1 MELREKAL
9 ELFIESKG
17 KLSSQKIADELGVSL
32 NKVRNWRKVDK
43 WKDKVNKRG
52 APIGNKNALGNKG
65 GAGAKKGNVNAYKHG
80 IYFDES
86 KRINKAYLE
95 KILPKALVNI
105 MVNIHDEDPIDKL
118 WKDILILETKII
130 NMQKINYVKSKND
143 MTKVLKKETKGD
155 DISSKEYEIQF
166 AWDKENATMSTLSKA
181 MDTLAKMIKQYDEMI
196 HKNWNLVTEEQKLRI
211 EKLKAEII
219 KLNVDDK
226 NSKEDKIDS
235 YFGKLEET
243 IKNVE

>member
-9 ELFIESKG
+9 ELFKESKG

-43 WKDKVNKRG
+43 WKDKVSKRG
-52 APIGNKNALGNKG
+52 APVGNKNSVGNKG
-65 GAGAKKGNVNAYKHG
+65 GGAKKGNVNAYKHG

-211 EKLKAEII
+211 EKLKAEISKI
-219 KLNVDDK
+219 NGDDK

-235 YFGKLEET
+235 YFKKLEET
-243 IKNVE
+243 IKDVK

>member
-43 WKDKVNKRG
+43 WKNKMRG
-52 APIGNKNALGNKG
+52 APLGNQNALGNKG
-65 GAGAKKGNVNAYKHG
+65 GKGARKGNVNAYKHG
-80 IYFDES
+80 LYLDES

-95 KILPKALVNI
+95 KILPKALTNI
-105 MVNIHDEDPIDKL
+105 MINIYDENPIDKL
-118 WKDILILETKII
+118 WKDILILEAKII

-143 MTKVLKKETKGD
+143 MTKVLKKETWGD
-155 DISSKEYEIQF
+155 KSSSQEYELQF
-166 AWDKENATMSTLSKA
+166 ASDKENATISTLSKA
-181 MDTLAKMIKQYDEMI
+181 MDTLAKMIKQYDEML

-219 KLNVDDK
+219 KLNGDYK

>member
-52 APIGNKNALGNKG
+52 APIGNRNALGNKG
-65 GAGAKKGNVNAYKHG
+65 GSGAKKGNVNAYKHG

-118 WKDILILETKII
+118 WKDILILEAKII

-143 MTKVLKKETKGD
+143 MTKVLKKEMWGD
-155 DISSKEYEIQF
+155 KSSSQEYELQF
-166 AWDKENATMSTLSKA
+166 AWDKENSTMSTLSKA
-181 MDTLAKMIKQYDEMI
+181 MDTLAKMIKQYDEML

-211 EKLKAEII
+211 EKLKAEIS
-219 KLNVDDK
+219 KLNGNDCD
-226 NSKEDKIDS
+226 SKEDKIDS
-235 YFGKLEET
+235 YFKKLEET
-243 IKNVE
+243 IKDVE